1 MVGRAILP
9 AAAFQAAFYLSQAP
23 KNRLKA
29 GCSQDCLP
37 RNALRA
43 SSQRSAFS
51 CQLAGVRLSARLG
64 GLSGRIV
71 AARKDSQV

>member
-1 MVGRAILP
+1 MALRATMGDENPQRPDGIRP
-9 AAAFQAAFYLSQAP
+9 
-23 KNRLKA
+23 
-29 GCSQDCLP
+29 QDAILP

>member
-1 MVGRAILP
+1 MRAKCGRQSCLQ
-9 AAAFQAAFYLSQAP
+9 AAFQAAG
-23 KNRLKA
+23 RA
-29 GCSQDCLP
+29 GKPACSQDWLP

-43 SSQRSAFS
+43 SFQLSAIGF
-51 CQLAGVRLSARLG
+51 QLTGVRLSARLG